1 MTLWTILVCV
11 LTQSATCYD
20 NVEQAQE
27 VSAQILDAGQ
37 VLEFPPSSTRWA
49 KWVHAWH
56 EEGVG
61 NLGCFSS
68 LPPTKGVV
76 P

>member
-27 VSAQILDAGQ
+27 VSAQK
-37 VLEFPPSSTRWA
+37 SSTPAR
-49 KWVHAWH
+49 
-56 EEGVG
+56 
-61 NLGCFSS
+61 S
-68 LPPTKGVV
+68 
-76 P
+76 